1 MKSLIICSSINDTVG
16 NSYYTYS
23 IKWEDDSEWGTG
35 KAVEGK
41 DSEISPSVQWLQSI
55 VVK

>member
-1 MKSLIICSSINDTVG
+1 MKSLIICSSVNDTVG

-41 DSEISPSVQWLQSI
+41 DSEISLSVQ
-55 VVK
+55 

>member
-41 DSEISPSVQWLQSI
+41 DSEISLSVQWLQSI
-55 VVK
+55 VVM